1 MGRIAALVLA
11 LALVGCSHRPCVD
24 GERTTSSGYW
34 GISTRTAYD
43 PCPQKCCEPGW
54 TRGCACSDRC
64 PCVAR
69 HPK

>member
-1 MGRIAALVLA
+1 MKTMIAAALGLA
-11 LALVGCSHRPCVD
+11 LAGCSTKPCVD
-24 GERTTSSGYW
+24 GQRTSSAWYG
-34 GISTRTAYD
+34 GSTRVAYD
-43 PCPQKCCEPGW
+43 PCPQKCCDPGW

>member
-1 MGRIAALVLA
+1 MRTLGTFLLGLA
-11 LALVGCSHRPCVD
+11 LAGCSTRPCVD
-24 GERTTSSGYW
+24 GQRTSSGYF
-34 GISTRTAYD
+34 GGSTRVAYD
-43 PCPQKCCEPGW
+43 PCPQKCCAPDW